1 MGAQQMETMLSS
13 SYYYRS
19 NKVNIKMEL
28 ITISKNFMEPYN
40 LQNILF

>member
-1 MGAQQMETMLSS
+1 MGAQQMETMSS
-13 SYYYRS
+13 SLYYYRS